1 MSASI
6 INAAVISGLLN
17 GGLYALLAL
26 AIVLIFRTTG
36 VANFAQG
43 DMAMFSAFLL
53 IMVFLPLGLPLVLAW
68 IATILAAA
76 IFGALI
82 YLILIRPRPTND
94 HLNLTVRTMGLYI
107 LLYASAVVL
116 WGGMEPYQVP
126 SLFAAGAF
134 RVGTFS
140 VGYDQ
145 LGTILIA
152 VGIAVAFLSFFRLTQ
167 TGLAMRAVSSNP
179 EVASLMGVNVTRI
192 SLVVWM
198 MAGMLAAV
206 TGMLIA
212 PITFLESGLMRPYLL
227 KAFTAAILG
236 GLTSFPGAIVGGFIL
251 GIAEA
256 FAGVAISLQ
265 MREPFTFAILLLVLL
280 IRPAGIFGAVSKVR
294 V

>member
-1 MSASI
+1 MTASL
-6 INAAVISGLLN
+6 INAAIVSGLLN

-43 DMAMFSAFLL
+43 DMAMFSTFILL
-53 IMVFLPLGLPLVLAW
+53 MVFLPLGLPLIVAW
-68 IATILAAA
+68 VATILAAGVM
-76 IFGALI
+76 GALI
-82 YLILIRPRPTND
+82 YFILIRPRPTLD

-107 LLYASAVVL
+107 LLYSTAVVL
-116 WGGMEPYQVP
+116 WGGLEPYQVP
-126 SLFAAGAF
+126 SLFPRGTFALS
-134 RVGTFS
+134 TFS

-152 VGIAVAFLSFFRLTQ
+152 VGIAICFLAFFRFTP
-167 TGLAMRAVSSNP
+167 TGLAMRAVASKP
-179 EVASLMGVNVTRI
+179 EVASLMGVDVGRI
-192 SLVVWM
+192 SMTVWVL
-198 MAGMLAAV
+198 AGMLAAV

-212 PITFLESGLMRPYLL
+212 PISFLESALMRPYLL

-251 GIAEA
+251 GVAEA
-256 FAGVAISLQ
+256 FAGVFISLHF
-265 MREPFTFAILLLVLL
+265 REPFTFAILLLVLL
-280 IRPAGIFGAVSKVR
+280 VRPAGLFGTVAKVR

>member
-1 MSASI
+1 M
-6 INAAVISGLLN
+6 INAAIVSGLLN

-43 DMAMFSAFLL
+43 DMAMVSAFLL
-53 IMVFLPLGLPLVLAW
+53 IMVFVPLGIPLILAW
-68 IATILAAA
+68 IATILTAAVL
-76 IFGALI
+76 GALI
-82 YLILIRPRPTND
+82 YFVLIRPRPTTD

-107 LLYASAVVL
+107 LLYSSAVVL

-134 RVGTFS
+134 RVGSFS

-198 MAGMLAAV
+198 MAGILAAV
-206 TGMLIA
+206 TGMLVA

-251 GIAEA
+251 GVAEA
-256 FAGVAISLQ
+256 FAGVAISLH

-280 IRPAGIFGAVSKVR
+280 IRPAGIFGTVSKVR